1 VERRLAH
8 SRSDRS
14 PAGPPREHQAPRGE
28 SDRPWTVLVCD
39 PDRSRR
45 QLTCRVIADCGVE
58 PRWIEPAAA
67 LLDADDTPSSG
78 FAIIA
83 PGARPAPGDPGLAV
97 IGALARRGLTVICY
111 EDGAQSWPLGV
122 QCRALLAG
130 ASELLDSG
138 KPEFAQELRRT
149 LIRLL
154 RAAASRSAEEERVTR
169 AMDALGVVGRSPA
182 MLSAFRWVLRVCR
195 LSDLPA
201 LITGETGTGK
211 QLLAHAIHRLDPKR
225 RTGPFVAVNCGAI
238 NPGVAESELFGSRR
252 GAYTGAHQDRA
263 GLIRSAQ
270 DGVLFLDEIGEL
282 PGPLQAKLLRV
293 VQESRV
299 LAVGEDRE
307 VPVSV
312 RIIAATNR
320 DLPAMVRQGLFRED
334 LFHRLNVLSVHIPP
348 LRERPA
354 DVGPMIDHFLSEYRA
369 LDPAGPPSAG
379 PAFVEALTRVALP
392 GNIRQLENLVRRA
405 LVNKDDDQPLTLS
418 DLPPEVWRQLAE
430 ESHTA
435 SGPTEPADE
444 PSAPPASPA
453 VARRGLP
460 FPLVRLLEE
469 NEWNLS
475 RSLRFCERL
484 LLEATLR
491 AAHGNQTHAARLLGI
506 TPRSVYNKIRK
517 HNLHA

>member
-1 VERRLAH
+1 VERRPAH
-8 SRSDRS
+8 SRSAQD
-14 PAGPPREHQAPRGE
+14 PGAPPREARFSRSEGG
-28 SDRPWTVLVCD
+28 RPWSVLVSD
-39 PDRSRR
+39 PDRPRR
-45 QLTCRVIADCGVE
+45 QLASRVIAECGAE
-58 PRWIEPAAA
+58 PRWIEPG
-67 LLDADDTPSSG
+67 LSG
-78 FAIIA
+78 VDGLPTSGLAVVA
-83 PGARPAPGDPGLAV
+83 PGGRLSLGDPGIDA
-97 IGALARRGLTVICY
+97 IGALTRRGLTVICY
-111 EDGAQSWPLGV
+111 EHGAYAWPLGV

-130 ASELLDSG
+130 AAGLLDST
-138 KPEFAQELRRT
+138 KPEFSEELRR
-149 LIRLL
+149 LLLRFL
-154 RAAASRSAEEERVTR
+154 RAAATRSAEEDRVTR
-169 AMDALGVVGRSPA
+169 TMDALGVVGRSPA
-182 MLSAFRWVLRVCR
+182 MLSAFRWVLRVSR

-201 LITGETGTGK
+201 LISGETGTGK
-211 QLLAHAIHRLDPKR
+211 QLLAHAIHRLDDKR
-225 RTGPFVAVNCGAI
+225 RAGPFVAVNCGAI
-238 NPGVAESELFGSRR
+238 NAGIAESELFGARR

-263 GLIRSAQ
+263 GLIRSAEG
-270 DGVLFLDEIGEL
+270 GVLFLDEIGEL
-282 PGPLQAKLLRV
+282 PGSLQVKLLRV

-307 VPVSV
+307 LPVSV

-320 DLPAMVRQGLFRED
+320 DLPAMVREGLFRED
-334 LFHRLNVLSVHIPP
+334 LFHRLNVLSIHIPP
-348 LRERPA
+348 LRDRTA
-354 DVGPMIDHFLSEYRA
+354 DVEPMIDHFLNKYRS
-369 LDPAGPPSAG
+369 LNPTGSPSVG

-430 ESHTA
+430 ETHGA
-435 SGPTEPADE
+435 SGPTELADG
-444 PSAPPASPA
+444 PSAAPASPA

-475 RSLRFCERL
+475 RSLLFCERL

-491 AAHGNQTHAARLLGI
+491 AARGNQTHAARLLGI